1 MTARQLFWHQGL
13 FLQPQ
18 HLQLDDRWTESL
30 TARALE
36 YLAPWLWGVAGMQ
49 VQSAALENRSFQLLR
64 GRFVF
69 PDGTM
74 AEVPANAVAAPRN
87 FEEAWQD
94 GSRPFGVYL
103 GLRKWNPAGQNVTVV
118 PSMDAIQEVNTR
130 FATASQA
137 GQVPDL
143 HQNGPEAQVQQMY
156 LVLKIFWETEV
167 ESLGDWELVP
177 VARLERDQDRIRL
190 APGFIP
196 PCISIAADDGLLAL
210 VKEVRD
216 QICARS
222 RQLEA
227 YKSERGLHSAEFGS
241 RDMVYLLALRSLNRY
256 AALLE
261 HLVSSRQVHPWQVY
275 GLLRQ
280 LVGELSTFSGQ
291 TSYDG
296 SGPENPALPA
306 YDHRG
311 LGACFTAAQEAIT
324 RLLDEITAGPDYV
337 LAMDFDGT
345 YFAAELPPAVFEGRN
360 RFYLMVESEA
370 DPAEILDSMAG
381 IAKLGSRESLPILI
395 ARSLS
400 GIKLK
405 ALDTVPQSLPRRAG
419 ALYFQ
424 IDHHD
429 DQWSNVIK
437 GRNLALYWDAAPRDL
452 KIELMIVSRS

>member
-1 MTARQLFWHQGL
+1 MIEKPLFWHQGL

-18 HLQLDDRWTESL
+18 HLQLADRWTQSL
-30 TARALE
+30 TAQAME

-49 VQSAALENRSFQLLR
+49 IQAAALENRSFQLLE
-64 GRFVF
+64 GEFVF
-69 PDGTM
+69 PDGTL
-74 AEVPANAVAAPRN
+74 ASVPTNALLAPRN
-87 FEEAWQD
+87 FEDAWQD
-94 GSRPFGVYL
+94 GSQPFGVYL

-118 PSMDAIQEVNTR
+118 PSLDNLGEVNTR
-130 FATASQA
+130 FVTHSEA

-156 LVLKIFWETEV
+156 LLLKIFWETEI
-167 ESLGDWELVP
+167 ETLGDWELIP
-177 VARLERDQDRIRL
+177 IARLERDQDRIQL
-190 APGFIP
+190 TPGFVP
-196 PCISIAADDGLLAL
+196 PCLTIAADQGLLAQ

-241 RDMVYLLALRSLNRY
+241 RDMVFLLALRSLNRY
-256 AALLE
+256 ASFLE
-261 HLVSSRQVHPWQVY
+261 HLVASRKVHPWQVY

-296 SGPENPALPA
+296 STPESKALPA
-306 YDHRG
+306 YDHRNPG
-311 LGACFTAAQEAIT
+311 PCFHAVQQAVT

-337 LAMDFDGT
+337 LAMEFDGT
-345 YFAAELPPAVFEGRN
+345 YYATELPPAVFEGRN

-370 DPAEILDSMAG
+370 DPAAILDSMAT

-400 GIKLK
+400 GIKMT
-405 ALDTVPQSLPRRAG
+405 ALETVPQSLPRKAG

-429 DQWSNVIK
+429 DQWSKVIQ
-437 GRNLALYWDAAPRDL
+437 GHNLALYWDAAPEDL
-452 KIELMIVSRS
+452 KIELMIVARS